1 MDVLEGRIF
10 LEANVMIDS
19 GAHPPR
25 REGGVSC
32 WSEQI
37 RHRFFPLEL
46 NAGGSGEFDAS
57 VDVFDHAR
65 CRVARIS
72 ASAHSASIGRD
83 ACKTLKHRYIK
94 VIWQLSGVARLEQG
108 ACEVIVPPGHFTL
121 YEASSPY
128 WIQSDAH
135 GEFVTMLCEVAD
147 HDALLALARHAI
159 GRAMPTTGG
168 AAVALASL
176 QAMIAEGRRMNPRS
190 RFGVL
195 ELVATLLA
203 ETIDFTD
210 GTAPASRRKIRE
222 TLLRDA
228 QQYIHRHLDDGEL
241 SPDRI
246 AAALKV
252 CRRTLYQAFE
262 SIGERPQAMIQRLR
276 LEKCHE
282 VLSQTGADGASI
294 TRLALQ
300 SGFSDPAYFARLF
313 RRRFGVTPSQCRDA
327 AMQDGGGADSSSESR
342 LHGRQDA

>member
-1 MDVLEGRIF
+1 MLVGADPASVLS
-10 LEANVMIDS
+10 A
-19 GAHPPR
+19 GA
-25 REGGVSC
+25 
-32 WSEQI
+32 
-37 RHRFFPLEL
+37 
-46 NAGGSGEFDAS
+46 NAGSSGEFDAS

-65 CRVARIS
+65 CRVARIA

-83 ACKTLKHRYIK
+83 ACKTLKHRYVK

-108 ACEVIVPPGHFTL
+108 ASDVIVPPGHFTL

-128 WIQSDAH
+128 WIQNDAH

-147 HDALLALARHAI
+147 HDALLALARQAI

-203 ETIDFTD
+203 ETIDFAD

-228 QQYIHRHLDDGEL
+228 RQYIHRHLDDGEL

-282 VLSQTGADGASI
+282 VLSQTGADGRALRAS
-294 TRLALQ
+294 RC
-300 SGFSDPAYFARLF
+300 SRGFPIRRILRACFAGASAS
-313 RRRFGVTPSQCRDA
+313 RRRSVGMRRCRTGRCGIVGLVA
-327 AMQDGGGADSSSESR
+327 ACIRCDSNR
-342 LHGRQDA
+342 LDRRMAGSV

>member
-1 MDVLEGRIF
+1 MDAGGQVTDGLESRIL
-10 LEANVMIDS
+10 LEMNIMIES
-19 GAHPPR
+19 GALSRR
-25 REGGVSC
+25 REGGIAC

-46 NAGGSGEFDAS
+46 SAGASGEFDAR

-65 CRVARIS
+65 CRVARVS

-83 ACKTLKHRYIK
+83 ACGTLKHRYVK
-94 VIWQLSGVARLEQG
+94 VIWQLSGAATLEQR
-108 ACEVIVPPGHFTL
+108 ACEVLVPPGHFTL

-128 WIQSDAH
+128 WIQSDTG
-135 GEFVTMLCEVAD
+135 GEFVTMLCEVAN
-147 HDALLALARHAI
+147 HDVLLALARHAI

-176 QAMIAEGRRMNPRS
+176 QAMIAEGPRMNPRS

-195 ELVATLLA
+195 ELVAALIA
-203 ETIDFTD
+203 EEIDFAD
-210 GTAPASRRKIRE
+210 GTAPASRRRLRE
-222 TLLRDA
+222 ALLRDA
-228 QQYIHRHLDDGEL
+228 QHYINQHLDDGEL

-262 SIGERPQAMIQRLR
+262 SVGESPQAMIQRLR
-276 LEKCHE
+276 LEKCYD

-327 AMQDGGGADSSSESR
+327 AMRDTGGPLR
-342 LHGRQDA
+342 